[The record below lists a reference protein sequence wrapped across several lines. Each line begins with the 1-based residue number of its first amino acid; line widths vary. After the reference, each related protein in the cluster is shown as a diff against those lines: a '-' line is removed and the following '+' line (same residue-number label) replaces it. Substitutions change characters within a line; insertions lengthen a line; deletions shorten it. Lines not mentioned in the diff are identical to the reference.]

1 MGTPGK
7 PDSNLRCIFSI
18 SKLFTDI
25 LESISAQKN
34 PCLSG
39 PQLAV
44 QHIVFENN
52 GKFLLLEVIK
62 SRLIVEN
69 MFHDE
74 EYSIWTDRQASR
86 DLEETLTKYRNT
98 SLRVLCT
105 MTQLLDSL
113 QQEVVT
119 VNVQGMEESSRVPS
133 IHPIPE
139 QCLKL
144 LAKLRICNDIFCAL
158 VRQVISERSGR
169 APRASAFSSGEGYRT
184 YNGVQA
190 AVTSNSHLFCIQRAS
205 QRLHEAL
212 TAVPSSYEIS
222 RHTIGISL
230 VPESLKGLSEV
241 RTTAIRFNLAL
252 TTALSTDATWL
263 VVEAGKA
270 NFCSC
275 HTEEQAT
282 PPESFS
288 DCHRSERPANPASNE
303 RLKPSSSRHAF
314 RGKSRAKSAD
324 CQNLEFITPLIQ
336 NLVAARFESFCDCQA
351 RNSSTLDDVLAQ
363 ARAQHLSIPVEER
376 LRVASHLAS
385 GVLCFISTPWLSS
398 AWSSKNIHVFKNG
411 LFLDGLPAL
420 GSPFFCTYAAPSM
433 AKSSITT
440 TRPTVSSAPFSD
452 LGIVLLELAFSAPL
466 RDLELSEDTISS
478 SDSHIHSLT
487 VTRLSQTVS
496 RQLGSRYAR
505 VVQKCFSQVPTHQ
518 DLLSLE
524 QPVKDYFFNDVV
536 KELGQCLNNVTGEL
550 NRKANIVF
558 LTLKADKFK
567 GTRTSILQQTKLS
580 VLASI

>member
-1 MGTPGK
+1 MCTPGK
-7 PDSNLRCIFSI
+7 SDSNLQYIFAIRKVFS
-18 SKLFTDI
+18 DI
-25 LESISAQKN
+25 LESISAEKN
-34 PCLSG
+34 PCLPG
-39 PQLAV
+39 PELAV

-52 GKFLLLEVIK
+52 AKFLLLEVVK

-74 EYSIWTDRQASR
+74 ESSIWTDRQASR
-86 DLEETLTKYRNT
+86 DLEETITKYRNT
-98 SLRVLCT
+98 SLKVLCT
-105 MTQLLDSL
+105 MTQLLSSL
-113 QQEVVT
+113 RQEVVT
-119 VNVQGMEESSRVPS
+119 AIVRGMEESSGDS
-133 IHPIPE
+133 LNHPIPE

-158 VRQVISERSGR
+158 VRQVISERPGG
-169 APRASAFSSGEGYRT
+169 APRASAFSTGEGYRI
-184 YNGVQA
+184 YDGAEA

-205 QRLHEAL
+205 HRLHEAL

-222 RHTIGISL
+222 RHRIGISL
-230 VPESLKGLSEV
+230 LPESLRGLSEV

-252 TTALSTDATWL
+252 TTALSTDTTWL
-263 VVEAGKA
+263 VVEAGQA

-275 HTEEQAT
+275 HTEERAT
-282 PPESFS
+282 PPGSFS

-303 RLKPSSSRHAF
+303 RLKPLSSRHAF
-314 RGKSRAKSAD
+314 RGKSRAKSTD
-324 CQNLEFITPLIQ
+324 CQNLEFMTPLIQ

-398 AWSSKNIHVFKNG
+398 GWSSKNIHVFKNG
-411 LFLDGLPAL
+411 LLLDGLPAL
-420 GSPFFCTYAAPSM
+420 GLPFFCTYAAPSM
-433 AKSSITT
+433 AKNSTT
-440 TRPTVSSAPFSD
+440 GPNVSSAPFSD

-466 RDLELSEDTISS
+466 RDLELSEDMISS

-505 VVQKCFSQVPTHQ
+505 VVQKCFSQVPSHQ

-550 NRKANIVF
+550 NPKTTFVF
-558 LTLKADKFK
+558 DPK
-567 GTRTSILQQTKLS
+567 G
-580 VLASI
+580 

>member
-1 MGTPGK
+1 MCTPGK
-7 PDSNLRCIFSI
+7 SDSNLQYIFDI
-18 SKLFTDI
+18 SKLFADI
-25 LESISAQKN
+25 LGSISAQKN
-34 PCLSG
+34 PCLPG
-39 PQLAV
+39 PELAV

-52 GKFLLLEVIK
+52 AKFILLEVIK

-74 EYSIWTDRQASR
+74 EYSIWTDRQASQ
-86 DLEETLTKYRNT
+86 DLEEMITKYRNT
-98 SLRVLCT
+98 SLGVLCT
-105 MTQLLDSL
+105 MTQLLGSL
-113 QQEVVT
+113 QQEVGT
-119 VNVQGMEESSRVPS
+119 ANLRGMEENSRVPPN
-133 IHPIPE
+133 HPIPE
-139 QCLKL
+139 QRLKL
-144 LAKLRICNDIFCAL
+144 VANLRICNDIFCAL

-169 APRASAFSSGEGYRT
+169 APRASAFSTGEGDRT
-184 YNGVQA
+184 YDRVQA
-190 AVTSNSHLFCIQRAS
+190 AGTSNSHLFCIQRAS

-212 TAVPSSYEIS
+212 TTVPSSYEIS
-222 RHTIGISL
+222 RHRIGISL

-241 RTTAIRFNLAL
+241 QTTAIRFNLAL

-270 NFCSC
+270 YFCSC

-282 PPESFS
+282 PRGNFS
-288 DCHRSERPANPASNE
+288 DCHRSERLANPASNE
-303 RLKPSSSRHAF
+303 RLKPSSWRHAF

-324 CQNLEFITPLIQ
+324 CQNLGFMTPLIKH
-336 NLVAARFESFCDCQA
+336 LVAARFESICDCQA

-363 ARAQHLSIPVEER
+363 ARAQQLNIPVEER

-398 AWSSKNIHVFKNG
+398 GWSSKNIHVFQNG
-411 LFLDGLPAL
+411 VFLDGLPAL
-420 GSPFFCTYAAPSM
+420 GSPFFCPYAAPSM
-433 AKSSITT
+433 GKSSIPT

-487 VTRLSQTVS
+487 LTRLSQTVS

-505 VVQKCFSQVPTHQ
+505 VVQKCFSQVPSHQ

-536 KELGQCLNNVTGEL
+536 KELGQCLNNVKGEL
-550 NRKANIVF
+550 NCKANICF
-558 LTLKADKFK
+558 
-567 GTRTSILQQTKLS
+567 
-580 VLASI
+580 

>member
-1 MGTPGK
+1 MCTPGK
-7 PDSNLRCIFSI
+7 SDSNLQYIFDI
-18 SKLFTDI
+18 SKLFTEI
-25 LESISAQKN
+25 LGSISAQKN
-34 PCLSG
+34 PYLPG
-39 PQLAV
+39 PELAV

-52 GKFLLLEVIK
+52 AKFILLEVIK

-74 EYSIWTDRQASR
+74 EYSIWTDRQASK
-86 DLEETLTKYRNT
+86 DLEETITKYRNT
-98 SLRVLCT
+98 SLGVLCT
-105 MTQLLDSL
+105 MTQLLGSL
-113 QQEVVT
+113 QEEVVT
-119 VNVQGMEESSRVPS
+119 ANLRGMEENNRVPS
-133 IHPIPE
+133 NHPIPE
-139 QCLKL
+139 QRLKL
-144 LAKLRICNDIFCAL
+144 VANLRICNDIFCAL
-158 VRQVISERSGR
+158 VRQVISERSSR
-169 APRASAFSSGEGYRT
+169 APRASAFSTGEGDRT
-184 YNGVQA
+184 YDRVQA
-190 AVTSNSHLFCIQRAS
+190 AGTSNSHLFCIQRAS

-212 TAVPSSYEIS
+212 TTVPSSYEIS
-222 RHTIGISL
+222 RHRIGISL
-230 VPESLKGLSEV
+230 LPESLKGLSEV

-270 NFCSC
+270 YFCSC

-282 PPESFS
+282 PPGNFS

-303 RLKPSSSRHAF
+303 RLKPPSWRHAF

-324 CQNLEFITPLIQ
+324 CQNLGFMTPLIKH
-336 NLVAARFESFCDCQA
+336 LVAARFESIYDSQA

-363 ARAQHLSIPVEER
+363 ARAQQLNIPVEER

-398 AWSSKNIHVFKNG
+398 GWSSKNIHVFQNG
-411 LFLDGLPAL
+411 VFLDGLPAL
-420 GSPFFCTYAAPSM
+420 GSPFFCSYAAPSM
-433 AKSSITT
+433 GKSSIPT
-440 TRPTVSSAPFSD
+440 TRPPVSSAPFSD

-505 VVQKCFSQVPTHQ
+505 VVQKCFSQVPGHQ

-536 KELGQCLNNVTGEL
+536 KELGQCLNNVKGEL
-550 NRKANIVF
+550 NRKANICF
-558 LTLKADKFK
+558 
-567 GTRTSILQQTKLS
+567 
-580 VLASI
+580 